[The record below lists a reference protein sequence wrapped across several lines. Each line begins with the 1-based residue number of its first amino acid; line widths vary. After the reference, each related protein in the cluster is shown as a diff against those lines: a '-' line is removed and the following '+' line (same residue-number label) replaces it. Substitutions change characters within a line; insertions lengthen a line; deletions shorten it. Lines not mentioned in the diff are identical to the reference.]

1 MKFKVE
7 YKAGFGINSQNHAG
21 FGPTIYIDEIVD
33 YESDKD
39 YFDFAEFFLK
49 YSKSDDT
56 YFQLELLENRELNEK
71 EKLSKKKYLLLRDA
85 MCEWAKQ
92 NASKN
97 CENDDLE
104 VETTIYD

>member
-7 YKAGFGINSQNHAG
+7 YSAGFGYNEHNHAG
-21 FGPTIYIDEIVD
+21 FGPTIYIEEIVN
-33 YESDKD
+33 YESEKD

-56 YFQLELLENRELNEK
+56 YFKINLLEDRKLNEK
-71 EKLSKKKYLLLRDA
+71 EELSKKKYLLLRDA

-92 NASKN
+92 NALKN
-97 CENDDLE
+97 IED
-104 VETTIYD
+104 